1 MKNKVTLFVLGLI
14 ILILAVFVVG
24 LIINQANLK
33 NEIKLNNNEYT
44 RLNNQDGNYVSPT
57 LETKYTNLSYSDF
70 KLKDDSPFMTIT
82 PDELL
87 ALLTST
93 NSSLNDSY
101 STRTLGTA
109 QGMSSKESAAVPT
122 ASMDNEVSTGGS
134 DVTDYSNTNVQVS
147 GIDEGDIVKTDG
159 THIFIAKDKTVIVI
173 NKVTPPIAEE
183 DRYTMIIDLNSND
196 YSQTRAMFVDVENKL
211 LYVIY
216 GKNLV
221 ESKFTEYSVLY
232 PEMNYIPFTV
242 VNTYKINEST
252 LDKLNSVEIKGNYY
266 ESRMKNNIVYVI
278 TNDYLNNFRP
288 IVYYDT
294 VMIPVSE
301 TKGGEVSNFQPKIV
315 VPRDVT
321 EESKVMYNLTSLQYN
336 ENNSSVIDSMNLVL
350 DNSNTLYMSNDNLY
364 IATQKNM
371 YYPYYWFN
379 GRYGNNNNRDLVFE
393 AIYDKIYPNSISSQI
408 KDNLNDQNK
417 LVEIL
422 NNYYNTL
429 DQADK
434 EKLYTK
440 ISVESD
446 KYYQERQVEYDKT
459 YINRIELK
467 ANGGFGDV
475 AQGEVRGRLLNQFSL
490 DESDGYLRLA
500 TTYQDYNGY
509 SSTNTNMVTVL
520 DSSLKE
526 VGKLDKLALGE
537 TVYSSRFMGDKLY
550 LVTYRQVDPFFVI
563 DLANPK
569 NPEVLGYLKIS
580 GYSDYLHPIS
590 DTLILGI
597 GQETKTNQWGGET
610 RTGVKVA
617 LFDVSDFT
625 NPKEVGKW
633 VSDASYSS
641 TTVSYDHKAFL
652 YIAKNNLVV
661 IPISETYNTTTPK
674 FGFVVL
680 KADSS
685 GVKKVATIDHVNPF
699 NSEYYYYSNIA
710 RSLYIGD
717 ELYTISDYLL
727 KTYNFNTQEQTQIS
741 ILTGRQYVDGYQP
754 GGDAVSS
761 SPPVVN

>member
-1 MKNKVTLFVLGLI
+1 
-14 ILILAVFVVG
+14 
-24 LIINQANLK
+24 
-33 NEIKLNNNEYT
+33 
-44 RLNNQDGNYVSPT
+44 
-57 LETKYTNLSYSDF
+57 
-70 KLKDDSPFMTIT
+70 
-82 PDELL
+82 
-87 ALLTST
+87 
-93 NSSLNDSY
+93 
-101 STRTLGTA
+101 
-109 QGMSSKESAAVPT
+109 MSSKESAAVPT